1 MSGALSSSV
10 PSRSNSTTRGN
21 AVPASRGSSSLFPI
35 PGFRL
40 HRADEVVHF
49 GTPREPRG
57 IAPRLVHDAAHVLE
71 LQARLAQP
79 AAEFRRLDE
88 VAVLVRAF
96 RRSEGHTSELQ
107 SLMRL

>member
-21 AVPASRGSSSLFPI
+21 AVPASRGPSSLFPI

-40 HRADEVVHF
+40 HRAGEVVHF
-49 GTPREPRG
+49 GAPREPRG

-71 LQARLAQP
+71 MQARFAPP
-79 AAEFRRLDE
+79 AADPGQLDD
-88 VAVLVRAF
+88 VAVLVCAF
-96 RRSEGHTSELQ
+96 RAPARDV
-107 SLMRL
+107 